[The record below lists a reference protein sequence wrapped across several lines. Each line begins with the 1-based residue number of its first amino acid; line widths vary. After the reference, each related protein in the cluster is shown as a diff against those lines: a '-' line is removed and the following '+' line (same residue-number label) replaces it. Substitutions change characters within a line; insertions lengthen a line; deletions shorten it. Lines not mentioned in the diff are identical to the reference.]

1 MVLAAFVSTIFHS
14 SPITIGFLIAMGSTT
29 AKTIHYYVSYYGSR
43 VLNENTRRRLEDYG
57 RRVGKVGALILFL
70 ASASP
75 IPDDPIVVAM
85 GVAKYNPIKFF
96 AAFFAGKV
104 LITTLGALMGNA
116 LGQVL
121 TVNLGDFGTAI
132 VSAMLTVLMTVIL
145 IKVDLEKL
153 VERAWSRLQKRK
165 FELILYGESPI
176 YYTHLFPLI
185 QDLSFE
191 WAHAS
196 IGCPVA

>member
-14 SPITIGFLIAMGSTT
+14 SPIAIGFLIAMGSTI

-43 VLNENTRRRLEDYG
+43 VLKEDTRRRLEDYG
-57 RRVGKVGALILFL
+57 RRVGRKGAFILFL
-70 ASASP
+70 ASATP

-85 GVAKYNPIKFF
+85 GVTKYSPIKFF

-104 LITTLGALMGNA
+104 LITVFGAFMGNT

-121 TVNLGDFGTAI
+121 TVNLGDVGTVT
-132 VSAMLTVLMTVIL
+132 VSATLTVLVTVVL

-153 VERAWSRLQKRK
+153 VERAWSRLQKK
-165 FELILYGESPI
+165 E
-176 YYTHLFPLI
+176 
-185 QDLSFE
+185 
-191 WAHAS
+191 
-196 IGCPVA
+196 V